1 MRRAYDTWY
10 TFSSGFR
17 QQMRKEIWSTG
28 SSLSTRPRNV
38 FFSRRANC
46 DLCIAIKSSAHICCS
61 NHYDMISCDITHHI
75 MSYEVSSS
83 CHIISYHIIL
93 YHIISYSSPEIQKAP
108 SSLSK
113 IQARS
118 FYSSI
123 ISYHII
129 QQSRNTKGIII
140 VKSSGTQLLQQYHII
155 SYHIIAYHIISY
167 HITSYSSPEIQKA
180 SSLPKIQAHSF
191 YSITT

>member
-1 MRRAYDTWY
+1 
-10 TFSSGFR
+10 
-17 QQMRKEIWSTG
+17 MRKEIWSTG

-83 CHIISYHIIL
+83 CHIISYD
-93 YHIISYSSPEIQKAP
+93 IISYSSPEIQKAP

-167 HITSYSSPEIQKA
+167 HIIQQSRNTKGIVIAKNPGTQFLQHYHMIREDDDDDIDHNLLLA
-180 SSLPKIQAHSF
+180 SLL
-191 YSITT
+191 